1 MKVTQDWPKSSSII
15 SVSAAGRSWIQL
27 LNSNPLF
34 DNPYNARISMGFLE
48 EDETPR
54 RSLGTRDRQILYE
67 RAHHKCENCG
77 KDLSFTEMQVGHK
90 TAYSRGGSTTLKS
103 VACLCYGCNKLQ
115 GTDSWEVFQRKQ
127 GKTVAID
134 RVRDILEGLTMQ
146 KLKYLA
152 SKHNIQLKGRFV
164 EGGIFS
170 DDYTQAPSKTRYV
183 KELAKVVSEE
193 SIKSELSAMPATP
206 TKKKPKPSSDAWS
219 LF

>member
-1 MKVTQDWPKSSSII
+1 MIRRPP
-15 SVSAAGRSWIQL
+15 RST
-27 LNSNPLF
+27 LF
-34 DNPYNARISMGFLE
+34 PY
-48 EDETPR
+48 
-54 RSLGTRDRQILYE
+54 
-67 RAHHKCENCG
+67 
-77 KDLSFTEMQVGHK
+77 
-90 TAYSRGGSTTLKS
+90 TTLFRS
-103 VACLCYGCNKLQ
+103 CNKLQ

-193 SIKSELSAMPATP
+193 SIKSELNAMPAT
-206 TKKKPKPSSDAWS
+206 
-219 LF
+219 